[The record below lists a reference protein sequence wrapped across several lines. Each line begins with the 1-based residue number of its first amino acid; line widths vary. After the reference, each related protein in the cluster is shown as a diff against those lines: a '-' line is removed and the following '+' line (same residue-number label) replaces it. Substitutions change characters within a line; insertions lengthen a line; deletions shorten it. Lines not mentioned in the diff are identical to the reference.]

1 VLHVRGSVSKTL
13 VFPRFF
19 YFYFFFVS
27 RHCSPGELLFFILF
41 YFYFELPLSFRGAPA
56 EELIFYFFLFLCLLL
71 LSFLGSSAEE
81 LIEAIKHKGY
91 TLHILGD
98 REGGRGGEEEGAGE
112 REGGAG
118 AGAGE
123 AGEGAEAKGAGAGAG
138 AGEAADLHLNPS
150 FSTSGDDGAERQ
162 LNGTDFVSGRYSPL
176 GLEWIRDYQ
185 RPSLPRGGNMIIA
198 EFRRWDMDSCLARF
212 RLR

>member
-1 VLHVRGSVSKTL
+1 MSFLGSSAE
-13 VFPRFF
+13 
-19 YFYFFFVS
+19 
-27 RHCSPGELLFFILF
+27 ELFILFLFLF
-41 YFYFELPLSFRGAPA
+41 YFYD
-56 EELIFYFFLFLCLLL
+56 IILL

-91 TLHILGD
+91 TLHTLGY
-98 REGGRGGEEEGAGE
+98 RGGEGGGGEEGAGE

-118 AGAGE
+118 AGAGAGE
-123 AGEGAEAKGAGAGAG
+123 AGEGAEEQGGGGGGGGAGGGG
-138 AGEAADLHLNPS
+138 AGEREGGGGGGGGRGGQAADLHLNPS
-150 FSTSGDDGAERQ
+150 DSISGDDGAERQ

-176 GLEWIRDYQ
+176 GLEWIQDYQ

-198 EFRRWDMDSCLARF
+198 EFRRLDLDSCLARF